1 MINAY
6 VYCLEIITTT
16 KKKGCCFS
24 LKESRIK
31 IFDQTPPGENFDYLR
46 PEGVINFTID
56 RKFNVSLI
64 EIQFEGWFENSVRLW
79 PKDSKARENFLLL
92 ERTPPPSLSI
102 SSPSDSGIDT
112 VF

>member
-1 MINAY
+1 M
-6 VYCLEIITTT
+6 
-16 KKKGCCFS
+16 GCCFL
-24 LKESRIK
+24 LKKPRIK

-56 RKFNVSLI
+56 RKFNVPLI

-92 ERTPPPSLSI
+92 ERTPPPALSI

>member
-1 MINAY
+1 MSNAY
-6 VYCLEIITTT
+6 VYCLEIILPL
-16 KKKGCCFS
+16 KKRGYCFS
-24 LKESRIK
+24 LKEPRIK

-56 RKFNVSLI
+56 RKFNVPLI

-92 ERTPPPSLSI
+92 ERTPPPALSI